1 MLCRMSQSPSKT
13 ATQRNSDT
21 FPVSLYP
28 SPKNDII
35 VQSKKDTAPLYH
47 GNPIDT
53 APYKIYKQEGREQ
66 VLLNNLLYGSNKME
80 GRKKK

>member
-1 MLCRMSQSPSKT
+1 MPCRMSQSPSKT

-21 FPVSLYP
+21 FTVALCP

-35 VQSKKDTAPLYH
+35 VQSKKDTV
-47 GNPIDT
+47 
-53 APYKIYKQEGREQ
+53 PYKIYKQEGREQ